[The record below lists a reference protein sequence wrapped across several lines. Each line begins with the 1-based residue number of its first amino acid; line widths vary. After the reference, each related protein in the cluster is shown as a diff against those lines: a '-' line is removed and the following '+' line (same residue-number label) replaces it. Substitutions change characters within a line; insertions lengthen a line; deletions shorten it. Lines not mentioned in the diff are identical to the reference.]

1 MQSTS
6 LVLHPLSQAP
16 GFIPVPRSLLVWI
29 DKNRSASIH
38 GPAPESIT
46 PQYGAGGSL
55 CFSMIPRFLNIF
67 KNEGQK

>member
-6 LVLHPLSQAP
+6 LLLHSLSQAP
-16 GFIPVPRSLLVWI
+16 GLVPAPRSLLVWI

-38 GPAPESIT
+38 GPAPESMT

-55 CFSMIPRFLNIF
+55 YCSMIPRFLNIF
-67 KNEGQK
+67 KNEGLK